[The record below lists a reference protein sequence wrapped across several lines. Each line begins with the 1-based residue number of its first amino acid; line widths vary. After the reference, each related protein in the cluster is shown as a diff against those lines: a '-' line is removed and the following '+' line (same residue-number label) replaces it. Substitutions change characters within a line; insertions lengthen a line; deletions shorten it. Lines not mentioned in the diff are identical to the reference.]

1 MEKLMNNANLN
12 IHLSFK
18 HEVYVKY
25 MIFSVLF
32 CCSVVVVVVVVTTMR
47 PLPVV
52 YLRHKTTLT
61 AIIKQTHLPIHTG
74 RKAWS

>member
-1 MEKLMNNANLN
+1 MEKLMNKAHLN

-18 HEVYVKY
+18 HEVYVKS
-25 MIFSVLF
+25 MIFSV
-32 CCSVVVVVVVVTTMR
+32 VVFFGVTTMR

-52 YLRHKTTLT
+52 YLRHKKTLT